1 MPINFEVLI
10 NTPEYEVDMKSGL
23 DTMQGISDAT
33 QIIGEALLSGRVPE
47 KITAKRS
54 VRTTLKK
61 SFKGSYGQNF
71 RLDVLD
77 ESAKKELRKIGNAT
91 FAELVA
97 YFMRE
102 ALYIETAEPSEKAQK
117 ILDGL
122 GDGAEEL
129 TKQLRVSVMKKVHE
143 VAVKF
148 GHDIQIKYRKSF
160 DDHVSLVRF
169 TSDSVHAVQ
178 AERTE
183 ERLALKA
190 SIRRFNT
197 NTGNGRLQLEGED
210 DTVAFGFRA
219 SYRDVD
225 FAMKRK
231 FSDNLHHNNGI
242 EMERWEYLEIIANP
256 IKLLDGRVVKYVV
269 VGFHNDQ

>member
-1 MPINFEVLI
+1 MPINFDVVI
-10 NTPEYEVDMKSGL
+10 DTPEYEVDMKSGL

-33 QIIGEALLSGRVPE
+33 QIIGEALLTGKVPE
-47 KITAKRS
+47 RITARRS
-54 VRTTLKK
+54 VRTMLKK
-61 SFKGSYGQNF
+61 SFKGSYGHSF

-77 ESAKKELRKIGNAT
+77 EEARKELRRIGNAT

-102 ALYIETAEPSEKAQK
+102 ALYIETEEPSDKAQRV
-117 ILDGL
+117 LDRL
-122 GDGAEEL
+122 GDGAEDL
-129 TKQLRVSVMKKVHE
+129 IKQLRVSVMKEVHE

-148 GHDIQIKYRKSF
+148 EHDIQIQYRKSF
-160 DDHVSLVRF
+160 DDRISLVKF
-169 TSDSVHAVQ
+169 TSDTVHAVQ

-190 SIRRFNT
+190 SIRRLNT
-197 NTGNGRLQLEGED
+197 NTGNGRLQLEGGD
-210 DTVAFGFRA
+210 DTIAFGFRA

-225 FAMKRK
+225 FAMKKK

-242 EMERWEYLEIIANP
+242 EAERWEYLEILANP
-256 IKLLDGRVVKYVV
+256 IKLLDGRIVKYVV
-269 VGFHNDQ
+269 VGFFDD